1 MCAADV
7 RHVMFPTVFYPCS
20 WNEGGKCKFRHGME
34 ATLAG
39 GPYLDGSEVQ
49 KEAMRAL
56 VPSYTAGI
64 AAGTLRAAKIPKRA
78 KGKGKGK

>member
-1 MCAADV
+1 
-7 RHVMFPTVFYPCS
+7 
-20 WNEGGKCKFRHGME
+20 ME